1 MGLAASVSRGG
12 RPMSTHRA
20 QEEPE
25 KEQNHS
31 ARRFCTSFEVMA
43 INGAELATVVSQLP
57 VNEQGCMVA

>member
-1 MGLAASVSRGG
+1 MGRSKSWDLLLQSVVVVGLV
-12 RPMSTHRA
+12 STHRA

-43 INGAELATVVSQLP
+43 INGAELATVVVS
-57 VNEQGCMVA
+57 VAC